1 MEQTWQHSWCWFE
14 LIIYL
19 DPDSDPGI
27 KKVVLSGYENFKNF
41 LKALKLAFNKP
52 LKLFNNLKKLKTC
65 LLITMFNNIRK
76 LFVSN

>member
-41 LKALKLAFNKP
+41 LKALK
-52 LKLFNNLKKLKTC
+52 
-65 LLITMFNNIRK
+65 
-76 LFVSN
+76 